1 MHDRFPAHTLRA
13 SLLLAVALLA
23 SSMLRAQQNLVIDPA
38 RSEVHFTLGD
48 VLHTVHGT
56 FHIQQGEVAFNRAT
70 GEASGSIV
78 VDALSGQSGNSM
90 RDGRMARDQ
99 LKAQSY
105 KEVTFAPT
113 HFTGEFKSSGDSS
126 LTVHGVFTLL
136 GVAHEI
142 DVPMQVQVN
151 GNQVHAVGKFT
162 VPYVQWGL
170 KDPSTL
176 MLRVKKEVQI
186 ELSLMGV
193 LQP

>member
-1 MHDRFPAHTLRA
+1 MHDRFPAHTLGA

-113 HFTGEFKSSGDSS
+113 HFTGEFKSSGILRSR
-126 LTVHGVFTLL
+126 
-136 GVAHEI
+136 
-142 DVPMQVQVN
+142 
-151 GNQVHAVGKFT
+151 
-162 VPYVQWGL
+162 
-170 KDPSTL
+170 STAC
-176 MLRVKKEVQI
+176 LRCLVWRMR
-186 ELSLMGV
+186 STYRCRYR
-193 LQP
+193 

>member
-1 MHDRFPAHTLRA
+1 MHDRFPAYTFCA
-13 SLLLAVALLA
+13 PVLLAAVLLA
-23 SSMLRAQQNLVIDPA
+23 PSMLRAQQNLLIDPA

-56 FHIQQGEVAFNRAT
+56 FHIQQGAIAFNRAT
-70 GEASGSIV
+70 GEASGSVV
-78 VDALSGQSGNSM
+78 VDALSGQSGNST
-90 RDGRMARDQ
+90 RDGRMARDE

-105 KEVTFAPT
+105 KDVTFAPT
-113 HFTGEFKSSGDSS
+113 HITGEFKSSGDST

-151 GNQVHAVGKFT
+151 GNQVHAVGSFV

-186 ELSLMGV
+186 DLSLMGV

>member
-1 MHDRFPAHTLRA
+1 MLDRFLTRLFRG
-13 SLLLAVALLA
+13 ALLIA
-23 SSMLRAQQNLVIDPA
+23 AVLLPSALRAQQNIMIDPA

-56 FHIQQGEVAFNRAT
+56 FHVQQGEIAFNGAT

-78 VDALSGQSGNSM
+78 VDALSGQSGNS
-90 RDGRMARDQ
+90 ARDRRMTNEE

-105 KEVTFAPT
+105 KNVTFAPK
-113 HFTGEFKSSGDSS
+113 HFTGEFRSEGDS
-126 LTVHGVFTLL
+126 LLQVHGVLTLL
-136 GVAHEI
+136 GAAHEI
-142 DVPMQVQVN
+142 DVPMKVQVN
-151 GNQVHAVGKFT
+151 GNQVHASGTFA

-176 MLRVKKEVQI
+176 MLRVSKEVQI
-186 ELSLMGV
+186 DLSLMGS